1 VIRYQ
6 GTDYDDFDV
15 ENAGIEELRQIKS
28 KLGLTVRQF
37 IAGIN
42 ELDVDCMTAM
52 RWILLRRGNP
62 RLVLDAAEKY
72 DYWEFANAYLARRAE
87 QIKEAEQQAA
97 DPTLAGSPPAGT
109 TIASTGSTT
118 PTSANSPANTFSP
131 SHGSAESPNGTPGV
145 SPSQVSSGT

>member
-52 RWILLRRGNP
+52 RWILLRRSNP

-72 DYWEFANAYLARRAE
+72 DY
-87 QIKEAEQQAA
+87 
-97 DPTLAGSPPAGT
+97 
-109 TIASTGSTT
+109 
-118 PTSANSPANTFSP
+118 
-131 SHGSAESPNGTPGV
+131 
-145 SPSQVSSGT
+145 